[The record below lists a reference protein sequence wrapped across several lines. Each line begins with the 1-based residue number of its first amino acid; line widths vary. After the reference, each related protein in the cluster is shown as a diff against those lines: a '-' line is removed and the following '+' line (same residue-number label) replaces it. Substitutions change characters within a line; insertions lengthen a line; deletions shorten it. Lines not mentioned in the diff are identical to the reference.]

1 MMLVGGGIE
10 RIEMRPKS
18 LICEM
23 IPAGIAGIFLF
34 LFLYPEAI
42 GSLERASTSHFDPAE
57 LLLPES
63 IPSIEFLEFFHLKV
77 SDRWRR
83 LSILNGKQLV

>member
-1 MMLVGGGIE
+1 
-10 RIEMRPKS
+10 MRNDSGRKK
-18 LICEM
+18 
-23 IPAGIAGIFLF
+23 IPAGIAGIFSF
-34 LFLYPEAI
+34 PFFYPEAI

-77 SDRWRR
+77 SDR
-83 LSILNGKQLV
+83 